1 MPHDLFGDVFV
12 RPRSARSRR
21 SSLVVL
27 SILAHGAMLLALL
40 VVPLLA
46 TDALPIPQR
55 AIEFIVGR
63 DVMPVVP
70 DPPRLRPSAHS
81 GGEAPTAAA
90 AAPITAPDRISPESD
105 LEPAPTATGSY
116 GLPRVGDV
124 AGIGST
130 DIGRFEPPPPPP
142 LIVPVRLHSG
152 IRPPHKIV
160 DAAAIYP
167 AAARAAHIQGMVI
180 IEATI
185 DARGNVEAARVLRP
199 QPLLDQAALDAVR
212 QWRFTPALLSGVPI
226 PVIMTVTVNFM
237 LQP

>member
-21 SSLVVL
+21 SSLVIL

-116 GLPRVGDV
+116 GLPTARPSERSANRDRVVRRPWMSAPLIVTRG
-124 AGIGST
+124 
-130 DIGRFEPPPPPP
+130 PPPP
-142 LIVPVRLHSG
+142 LTRT
-152 IRPPHKIV
+152 
-160 DAAAIYP
+160 
-167 AAARAAHIQGMVI
+167 RA
-180 IEATI
+180 
-185 DARGNVEAARVLRP
+185 
-199 QPLLDQAALDAVR
+199 
-212 QWRFTPALLSGVPI
+212 PALSQSK
-226 PVIMTVTVNFM
+226 PVTAICAYA
-237 LQP
+237 